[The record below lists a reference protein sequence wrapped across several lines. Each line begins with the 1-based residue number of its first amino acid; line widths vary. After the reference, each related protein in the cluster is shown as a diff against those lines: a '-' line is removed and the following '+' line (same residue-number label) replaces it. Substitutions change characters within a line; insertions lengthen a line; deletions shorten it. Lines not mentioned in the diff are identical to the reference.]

1 MNTYKHLSNEERHL
15 IYILRNKEKYSMNK
29 IAKILN
35 KNRSTISR
43 ELKRNTSSTGIYYP
57 TTAHKKY
64 IRRKSNCHM
73 FFMMKYKNFT
83 DLFLQKFNPK
93 SHGVEATIFWIR
105 KNYPSIKVPSSR
117 QVFRSIS
124 SKIWKIERKNCL
136 RRKHVK
142 GGRRKKGMLSKID
155 GKYCIPYT
163 LRPKK
168 INNREEFGHWEADL
182 IVSKRESGHYH
193 LLTLVE
199 RKSRRV
205 VIRKIKGKNCK
216 SMIARMYTI
225 LRDEKLPVK
234 SITVDNGLEFQMM
247 GITAKQFNFKVYYCQ
262 PYSSFQRGSNEN
274 IKGIVRRW
282 YKKGT
287 DFSLVS
293 EDKIK
298 TIEWKVNNMPRKMF
312 GYKTA
317 YQIYQENT

>member
-1 MNTYKHLSNEERHL
+1 
-15 IYILRNKEKYSMNK
+15 
-29 IAKILN
+29 
-35 KNRSTISR
+35 
-43 ELKRNTSSTGIYYP
+43 
-57 TTAHKKY
+57 
-64 IRRKSNCHM
+64 
-73 FFMMKYKNFT
+73 
-83 DLFLQKFNPK
+83 
-93 SHGVEATIFWIR
+93 
-105 KNYPSIKVPSSR
+105 
-117 QVFRSIS
+117 
-124 SKIWKIERKNCL
+124 
-136 RRKHVK
+136 
-142 GGRRKKGMLSKID
+142 ML
-155 GKYCIPYT
+155 
-163 LRPKK
+163 L
-168 INNREEFGHWEADL
+168 E
-182 IVSKRESGHYH
+182 YH

-274 IKGIVRRW
+274 INGIISRW

-293 EDKIK
+293 DDKIK
-298 TIEWKVNNMPRKMF
+298 ILEWKVNNIPRKIF

-317 YQIYQENT
+317 YQVYQENI